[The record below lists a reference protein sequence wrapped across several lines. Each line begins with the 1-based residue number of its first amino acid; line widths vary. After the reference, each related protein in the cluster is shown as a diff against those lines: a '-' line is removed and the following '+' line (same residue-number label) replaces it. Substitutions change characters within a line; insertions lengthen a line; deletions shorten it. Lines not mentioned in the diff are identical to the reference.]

1 MELPSELL
9 ETLSKATG
17 ITFNSKEVEEGY
29 LFFAVKGT
37 RYDGHDFV
45 GEALKR
51 GALKVVVERDV
62 NVPADKKILVKDT
75 RKALALCANLFF
87 GKPSSEM
94 KVTGVTGTNG
104 KTTTT
109 YILEKI
115 FSRAGQK
122 VGILGTIS
130 YRVGREILGEG
141 RTTPDPITWFSVLKK
156 MKDIGA
162 RRVVAEVS
170 SHALDQDRIWS
181 TEFEGVIFTNLTRD
195 HLDYHGDME
204 SYFKAKRRLFT
215 EYDYRF
221 AVVNADCPY
230 GERLIKELGDKV
242 ISYGKKGNLRIETFE
257 TSLEGSRLVVSFE
270 GEKLEVQTNLVG
282 DFQAYNLAAGI
293 AYALRAGVDQRV
305 ISEALREIHVPGRFE
320 VYRSEGFVVVVDYAH
335 TPDAIRN
342 VLETLK
348 KLAYGRV
355 IAVFGAGGDRDR
367 GKRPLM
373 GKYAEEL
380 SDLIVL
386 TSDNPR
392 SEDPMKIIDDILS
405 GISEK
410 RKVII
415 EPDRKKAIE
424 TAINLACKGD
434 VVAVLGKGHEDYQE
448 IKGIRYPFSDSQV
461 IKELLGI

>member
-1 MELPSELL
+1 MSLPLELL
-9 ETLSKATG
+9 EILPKAKG
-17 ITFNSKEVEEGY
+17 LAFNSKEVREGY

-37 RYDGHDFV
+37 RHDGHDFV
-45 GEALKR
+45 EEALKR

-62 NVPADKKILVKDT
+62 NVPADRKILVKDT
-75 RKALALCANLFF
+75 RKALALCANIFF
-87 GKPSSEM
+87 GKPASGL
-94 KVTGVTGTNG
+94 KLAGVTGTNG
-104 KTTTT
+104 KTTVT
-109 YILEKI
+109 YILERI
-115 FSRAGQK
+115 FSHAGQK
-122 VGILGTIS
+122 VGVLGTIS
-130 YRVGREILGEG
+130 YRVGREVLGEG
-141 RTTPDPITWFSVLKK
+141 RTTPDPVTWFSVLSK
-156 MKDIGA
+156 MRDKGVQ
-162 RRVVAEVS
+162 RVVAEVS

-221 AVVNADCPY
+221 AVVNADCPH

-242 ISYGKKGNLRIETFE
+242 ISYGKRGSLKIEAFE

-270 GEKLEVQTNLVG
+270 GDRLEVQTNLVG

-293 AYALRAGVDQRV
+293 AYALRAGMEPRV
-305 ISEALREIHVPGRFE
+305 IVRALKEIHVPGRFE
-320 VYRSEGFVVVVDYAH
+320 VYRSENLAVVVDYAH

-348 KLAYGRV
+348 KLARGRV
-355 IAVFGAGGDRDR
+355 IAVFGAGGDRDK

-392 SEDPMKIIDDILS
+392 SEDPLKIIEDILS

-410 RKVII
+410 GKVIV
-415 EPDRKKAIE
+415 EPDRRRAIE
-424 TAINLACKGD
+424 IAINLARRGD
-434 VVAVLGKGHEDYQE
+434 VVAILGKGHEDYQE
-448 IKGIRYPFSDSQV
+448 IKGVKYPFSDSQV
-461 IKELLGI
+461 VRELLGI